1 MNSQFLLL
9 IIGMAVVSYIPRIV
23 PMMYFSKR
31 EIPQWFHD
39 WMKYVPAALFAALFF
54 KDVFIVE
61 HEFSFLSNLKIIAA
75 LIVMGVA
82 YKTKSMGLSVI
93 SGLVSIILLSV
104 IFH

>member
-1 MNSQFLLL
+1 MNNQFLLL
-9 IIGMAVVSYIPRIV
+9 ILGMSAVSYLPRVV

-31 EIPQWFHD
+31 EIPQWFQD

-61 HEFSFLSNLKIIAA
+61 HQLSLLANMKIIAA
-75 LIVMGVA
+75 VIVMGVA

-93 SGLVSIILLSV
+93 AGLGSIILLSFV
-104 IFH
+104 

>member
-1 MNSQFLLL
+1 MNNQFLLL
-9 IIGMAVVSYIPRIV
+9 ILGMSAVSYLPRVV

-31 EIPQWFHD
+31 EIPQWFQD

-61 HEFSFLSNLKIIAA
+61 HQLSLLANMKIIAA
-75 LIVMGVA
+75 VIVMGVA

-93 SGLVSIILLSV
+93 AGLGSIILLSFV
-104 IFH
+104 F